1 MVHRLLKFTRIA
13 IKHAKIVMAG
23 EIVWCLKHHYS
34 KKVDRALAFPL
45 FDKVQ
50 YNSHGCGAIYGLR
63 PLDMHL
69 ALILINSYLHF
80 TFEATKLMLH
90 KSLNRLYELL

>member
-1 MVHRLLKFTRIA
+1 MVHRLLKFARIA

-23 EIVWCLKHHYS
+23 EIVWRLKHHYS
-34 KKVDRALAFPL
+34 KKVDSTLAFPL

-50 YNSHGCGAIYGLR
+50 YNSHGSGAIYGLR

-80 TFEATKLMLH
+80 TFKATKLMFH
-90 KSLNRLYELL
+90 KGLNSLYEFL